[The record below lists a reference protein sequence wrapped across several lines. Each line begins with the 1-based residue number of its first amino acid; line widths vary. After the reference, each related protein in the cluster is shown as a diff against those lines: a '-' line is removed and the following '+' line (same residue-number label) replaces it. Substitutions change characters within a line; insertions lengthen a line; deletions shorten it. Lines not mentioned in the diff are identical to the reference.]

1 MYISH
6 NGAPS
11 RLSASVSPHYDRSL
25 KSTGLCRSSSLSKV
39 FPLGA
44 KSWWWKVGFDI
55 PNKDVLDATK
65 VRVLELV
72 QYSDVVELY
81 VQVLVNRFEGAPD
94 RNVVF
99 ELNCHG

>member
-11 RLSASVSPHYDRSL
+11 RLSASVSLHYDHSL
-25 KSTGLCRSSSLSKV
+25 YPLVSAAHLLEQSV
-39 FPLGA
+39 PLGA
-44 KSWWWKVGFDI
+44 KSWRRNVGFDI

-65 VRVLELV
+65 MRVLELV
-72 QYSDVVELY
+72 QYGDVIELY